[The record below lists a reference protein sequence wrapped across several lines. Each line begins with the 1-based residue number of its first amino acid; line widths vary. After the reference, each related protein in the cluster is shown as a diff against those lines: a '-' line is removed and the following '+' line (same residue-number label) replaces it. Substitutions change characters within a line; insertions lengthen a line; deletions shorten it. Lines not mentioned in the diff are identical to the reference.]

1 MNPILVTGAGGQI
14 AARTLEHLLERGHR
28 VVAWVRKEEDRA
40 RLLHKFSE
48 NLDVVVADLTREDEV
63 RDVIQRF
70 SVPPGGWI
78 HLAGMYRGGAFHD
91 TSPEH
96 LRTLMQINVET
107 LVIPLKALLP
117 RWLAMEPSPG
127 VQVVAL
133 GAGSGLEGAAGSPF
147 YAASKAALRVLIRS
161 LDQAYA
167 QKGVCFGILHLMHP
181 ADTRTNTSLPSD
193 IPRIPLTT
201 LAHTLVLWV
210 EGKLGHLQEL
220 NLYA

>member
-1 MNPILVTGAGGQI
+1 MNPILITGAGGQI
-14 AARTLEHLLERGHR
+14 AARTLEHLLKRGHR
-28 VVAWVRKEEDRA
+28 VVAWVRKEEDRT

-63 RDVIQRF
+63 RDGVQRLP
-70 SVPPGGWI
+70 VPPGGWI
-78 HLAGMYRGGAFHD
+78 HLAGMYRGGAFHE
-91 TSPEH
+91 TPPEH
-96 LRTLMQINVET
+96 LRTLMQVNVET

-117 RWLAMEPSPG
+117 LWLASEAHRP
-127 VQVVAL
+127 VQVVTV

-147 YAASKAALRVLIRS
+147 YAASKAALRVLVRS

-167 QKGVCFGILHLMHP
+167 QRGVRFGILHLMHP
-181 ADTRTNTSLPSD
+181 ADTEANATLSPD
-193 IPRIPLTT
+193 IPRIPLSS

-210 EGKLGHLQEL
+210 EGNLGHLQEL